1 MATRSAH
8 SEAAHDAHGGHGDH
22 GGHGHISVGTYLV
35 VFAAL
40 MVLLVLTLVVAA
52 FDLSHIN
59 PHLNLLVA
67 MTVAVAKAVLVLV
80 YFMHLKI
87 SSQLVRAFAAA
98 GFLWLIIMFGL
109 TMSDYISRMWMPVV
123 HG

>member
-1 MATRSAH
+1 MATHSA
-8 SEAAHDAHGGHGDH
+8 SHGHGQSGHGDAH
-22 GGHGHISVGTYLV
+22 QHHIPVSTYLA

-52 FDLSHIN
+52 IDLSHIN
-59 PHLNLLVA
+59 PHLNLLIA

-87 SSQLVRAFAAA
+87 SSALVRVFAAA
-98 GFLWLIIMFGL
+98 GFIWLIIMFGL
-109 TMSDYISRMWMPVV
+109 TMSDYISRGWMPFVRP
-123 HG
+123 